1 MTPKKLAERKT
12 RIQKLDRALKKLYPD
27 ASIELNFS
35 TPWELMVAVQLSA
48 QSTDKGVNKITEK
61 LFKKYKKLDDYVRAN
76 QREFEQD
83 IFASGFYR
91 NKAKNI
97 LAAAKM
103 VKNEFGGTL
112 PTTIEEMLRLPG
124 VARKTATVVLKEAH
138 GVVAGITV
146 DTHVIRFVQRYDLS
160 DYKDPVRIE
169 RDLMQ
174 LLPKKEWG
182 TFTHRVIHYGRYLA
196 PARAY
201 DTTKDPLIKIYPPA
215 AKKFRMKKQRTAHLK
230 PISGL
235 CSGGYSRN

>member
-1 MTPKKLAERKT
+1 MTPATLKIRRERIGKLN
-12 RIQKLDRALKKLYPD
+12 RALKKLYPN
-27 ASIELNFS
+27 AVIELNFK

-61 LFKKYKKLDDYVRAN
+61 LFKKYKKLDDYVKADPIV
-76 QREFEQD
+76 FEQD

-91 NKAKNI
+91 NKTKNI

-103 VKNEFGGTL
+103 LKEEFGGKL
-112 PTTIEEMLRLPG
+112 PKTIEEMLRLPG

-169 RDLMQ
+169 RDLME
-174 LLPKKEWG
+174 LLPKAEWG

-196 PARAY
+196 PARKY
-201 DTTKDPLIKIYPPA
+201 DTTLDPLIKIYPPA
-215 AKKFRMKKQRTAHLK
+215 AKKFRV
-230 PISGL
+230 
-235 CSGGYSRN
+235 

>member
-1 MTPKKLAERKT
+1 MTTKKLTERKA
-12 RIQKLDRALKKLYPD
+12 RIQKLNRALKKLYPD

-61 LFKKYKKLDDYVRAN
+61 LFKKYRKLEDYIQADP
-76 QREFEQD
+76 REFEQD

-97 LAAAKM
+97 LGAAKM
-103 VKNEFGGTL
+103 VKAEFGGVL
-112 PTTIEEMLRLPG
+112 PKTIEEMLRLPG

-160 DYKDPVRIE
+160 DYKDAVRIE

-196 PARAY
+196 PARTY
-201 DTTKDPLIKIYPPA
+201 DTTLDPLVRIYPPA
-215 AKKFRMKKQRTAHLK
+215 AKKFRV
-230 PISGL
+230 
-235 CSGGYSRN
+235 

>member
-1 MTPKKLAERKT
+1 MTPKKLQERKE
-12 RIQKLDRALKKLYPD
+12 RIRKLNRALKKLYPD

-35 TPWELMVAVQLSA
+35 NPWELMVAVQLSA

-61 LFKKYKKLDDYVRAN
+61 LFTKYKTLDEYVAADP
-76 QREFEQD
+76 REFQLD

-103 VKNEFGGTL
+103 VKAEFGGTL
-112 PTTIEEMLRLPG
+112 PKTIEEMLRLPG

-146 DTHVIRFVQRYDLS
+146 DTHVIRFAQRYDLS
-160 DYKDPVRIE
+160 DYKDAVRIE

-196 PARAY
+196 PARRY
-201 DTTKDPLIKIYPPA
+201 DTSLDPLVKIYPPA
-215 AKKFRMKKQRTAHLK
+215 AARFRV
-230 PISGL
+230 
-235 CSGGYSRN
+235 